1 MNIPRGR
8 SSFPALLVELHF
20 GILVFVERGKPEDP
34 EWTLGARTRTNH
46 KLNPQATLN
55 TGIEPRPRGE
65 GKSPYHYFL
74 RFSLTLLVHN
84 GLKGFD

>member
-8 SSFPALLVELHF
+8 SSFPAILVELHF
-20 GILVFVERGKPEDP
+20 GILVFVERGKLEDP
-34 EWTLGARTRTNH
+34 EWTLGARTRTNN

-74 RFSLTLLVHN
+74 RFSLTLLVHY